1 MEILYKLVLK
11 YPELRNELS
20 VSINMLQSE
29 GSAGILSRGR
39 QILKKLAETPMD
51 Q

>member
-1 MEILYKLVLK
+1 
-11 YPELRNELS
+11 
-20 VSINMLQSE
+20 MLQAE

-51 Q
+51 QE